1 MKSFLYIPLILLSGI
16 LAFTA
21 CSEKET
27 DLGVALQ
34 DPATLFDG
42 NSVTAYG
49 SACTVFDDSLL
60 TSGLRYVL
68 VGFYSNPTF
77 GTSEAILYTQVSIDN
92 DNGVDF
98 SQNFTI
104 DSVVLSL
111 AVSELYPAKASS
123 KSYRDLHFEVY
134 QLSECMMK
142 DSAYY
147 ASNSIDINGT
157 VFFDDIVRLAES
169 DSMVVKIPLND
180 NFKALLQNKSYA
192 TSADFVEAVKGLRI
206 RIANDGTPVMA
217 TLNMSATATTMTAY
231 YTYSNNGDAIN
242 GSTDFVVGQTSPH
255 FNQYINN
262 YSSDLSVFNTN
273 INDSIEGS
281 QQVFLCPMGG
291 TNIKLNFNT
300 FIQQFKQ
307 EHPLA
312 IIHYAELL
320 LPVANSSPED
330 RPETI
335 VALKSYMDGAVA
347 NIPDFYDSHSGYDG
361 TYDKTTGCYRLRIT
375 QHLQKLVKSGFDLG
389 TLLVIEGRRSSAQ
402 HAIINGSDSAATNG
416 NPIRIQFIYSE

>member
-1 MKSFLYIPLILLSGI
+1 MKSFFYLPSLLLCAI
-16 LAFTA
+16 LAFSA
-21 CSEKET
+21 CTEKET
-27 DLGVALQ
+27 NLGVDLQ

-42 NSVTAYG
+42 ISATAFG

-77 GTSEAILYTQVSIDN
+77 GSSEAVLYTQVSVNN
-92 DNGVDF
+92 DNGVEF
-98 SQNFTI
+98 NQNFCI

-111 AVSELYPAKASS
+111 AVSEIYPASDNA
-123 KSYRDLHFEVY
+123 KSYHDLHFEIY
-134 QLSECMMK
+134 QLSDRLLK

-147 ASNSIDINGT
+147 ANSSIDINGT
-157 VFFDDIVRLAES
+157 VFFDDIVRLPQS
-169 DSMVVKIPLND
+169 DSMVVKLPLND
-180 NFKALLQNKSYA
+180 NFKAFLQNKSYA
-192 TSADFVEAVKGLRI
+192 TSDDFVNAVKGLRI
-206 RIANDGTPVMA
+206 RIVNDGSPVMA
-217 TLNMSATATTMTAY
+217 TFNMAATATTMTAY
-231 YTYSNNGDAIN
+231 YTYNNNGDIIN

-262 YSSDLSVFNTN
+262 YNNQLSIFNSN
-273 INDSIEGS
+273 HNDSLDGS
-281 QQVFLCPMGG
+281 LQTFLCPMGG
-291 TNIKLNFNT
+291 TNIKLNFNS

-307 EHPLA
+307 QHPLA

-320 LPVANSSPED
+320 LPVANSSPD
-330 RPETI
+330 DKPATI
-335 VALKSYMDGAVA
+335 VALKCYQDGSVV

-361 TYDKTTGCYRLRIT
+361 TYDKNTGCYRLRIT
-375 QHLQKLVKSGFDLG
+375 QHMQKLVKSGFDLG